1 MVIKEVIWTKKFEDE
16 FKRVKNTVIKKRI
29 KKQIEKIIKNPEVGK
44 PLRFE
49 LKGERTVYIK
59 PYRLIYSVI
68 GDKLYLLRFEHR
80 KKVYRI

>member
-1 MVIKEVIWTKKFEDE
+1 MVIKEVIWTQKFEDE
-16 FKRVKNTVIKKRI
+16 FKKVKDTAIKERI
-29 KKQIEKIIKNPEVGK
+29 KKQIEKIIKNPDVGK

-49 LKGERTVYIK
+49 LKGERAVYIK
-59 PYRLIYSVI
+59 SYRLIYSAI